1 MGSSM
6 NKIETSDIAKLP
18 TKFGNFLVKAYKEGI
33 QEHLVIMSEN
43 FFDLQEPLL
52 RIHSECLTGDTLG
65 SLKCDCQDQLYAA
78 LNMIA
83 KDGGFIIYHRQEGR
97 NIGLLNKIKAY
108 CLQDDGLNTVEANL
122 ALGFKDDERTYDVV
136 EFVLKD
142 LNIKRLKLITNNP
155 KKLAFFDNLD
165 VIIAQ
170 RVALIV
176 EANSDNKGYLDVKKN
191 QMGHL
196 F

>member
-1 MGSSM
+1 M

-18 TKFGNFLVKAYKEGI
+18 TKFGNFLVKAYKEGM

-83 KDGGFIIYHRQEGR
+83 KDGGFVIYHRQEGR

-136 EFVLKD
+136 EFILKD

-165 VIIAQ
+165 VIIAE
-170 RVALIV
+170 RIALVAK
-176 EANSDNKGYLDVKKN
+176 ANCNNQEYLDVKKN

>member
-1 MGSSM
+1 M

-33 QEHLVIMSEN
+33 QEHLAIMSEN

-65 SLKCDCQDQLYAA
+65 SLKCDCQDQLHAA

-108 CLQDDGLNTVEANL
+108 CLQDGGLNTVEANL

-136 EFVLKD
+136 GFILKD
-142 LNIKRLKLITNNP
+142 LNIKSVKLITNNP
-155 KKLAFFDNLD
+155 KKLAFFDGLD
-165 VIIAQ
+165 VKITQ
-170 RVALIV
+170 RVALTT
-176 EANSDNKGYLDVKKN
+176 EATEQNKEYLDVKKN
-191 QMGHL
+191 KMGHM
-196 F
+196 FK